1 MLSPMTSELSNIS
14 SSSTKEKR
22 RVRDK
27 RELEEELIRTIKK
40 YKKHNVNIMSN
51 AVKLFKLVQYDP
63 SIELPIP
70 LPWSVPFKEKQLFND
85 LVEVKQVNIYEAI
98 STFRSTDSRYL
109 CIDRGDWVTGLYST
123 QGWVFAV
130 KDQHSKQIGFVPE
143 SYLEYEKTV
152 K

>member
-1 MLSPMTSELSNIS
+1 MA
-14 SSSTKEKR
+14 
-22 RVRDK
+22 
-27 RELEEELIRTIKK
+27 
-40 YKKHNVNIMSN
+40 N
-51 AVKLFKLVQYDP
+51 ATKLFKLVDYDP
-63 SIELPIP
+63 SIQLPIP
-70 LPWSVPFKEKQLFND
+70 LPRSVSFKEKQLFND

-109 CIDRGDWVTGLYST
+109 CIDTGDRVTGLYST

-143 SYLEYEKTV
+143 SYLRYEKTV